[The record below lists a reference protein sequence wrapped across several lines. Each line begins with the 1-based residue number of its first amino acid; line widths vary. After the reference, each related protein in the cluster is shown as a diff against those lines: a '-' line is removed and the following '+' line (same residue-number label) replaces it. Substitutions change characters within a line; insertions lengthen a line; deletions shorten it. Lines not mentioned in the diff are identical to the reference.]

1 MLHYMLM
8 LYIRVTTIVFET
20 ECALSIVKAFDML
33 NFRWCW

>member
-8 LYIRVTTIVFET
+8 LYIRVTTIIFET
-20 ECALSIVKAFDML
+20 ECALSIKAVDML